1 MMIVEHSQEHA
12 LKASK
17 EVERN
22 GSEDMPVNALWRK
35 GTEFDVPSVTDKD
48 SIVCVS
54 VSWSIAIGRLHWK
67 QALTILKQI
76 SKFASVDGWKG
87 WLKWNFASPK

>member
-1 MMIVEHSQEHA
+1 MIVEHSQEHA

-54 VSWSIAIGRLHWK
+54 VS
-67 QALTILKQI
+67 
-76 SKFASVDGWKG
+76 
-87 WLKWNFASPK
+87 